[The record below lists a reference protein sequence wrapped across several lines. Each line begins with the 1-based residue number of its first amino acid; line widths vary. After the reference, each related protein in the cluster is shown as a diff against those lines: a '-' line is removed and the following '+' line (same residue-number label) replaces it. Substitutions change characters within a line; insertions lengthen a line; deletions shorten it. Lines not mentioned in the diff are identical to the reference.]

1 MCHAHRRETTRAWIE
16 NLPCTSFVVT
26 QSGGK
31 YGSNEAT
38 PEATVAWL
46 WGFGAGLLV
55 GATTGVLLMYLLV
68 VK

>member
-1 MCHAHRRETTRAWIE
+1 MEG
-16 NLPCTSFVVT
+16 P
-26 QSGGK
+26 

-38 PEATVAWL
+38 PEATVTWL

-55 GATTGVLLMYLLV
+55 GATAVALILLLV